1 MFVTNTIS
9 ASLILAFDL
18 ENLSPGE
25 ITVSQTVAG
34 YFVLV
39 TMCSSFG
46 FAVFSIG
53 YIFMIR

>member
-25 ITVSQTVAG
+25 ITVSQSVAG

-39 TMCSSFG
+39 IVCIFFG
-46 FAVFSIG
+46 FAVFSVG
-53 YIFMIR
+53 